1 MVILL
6 VDDKEGLFSVMK
18 ENFAFMG
25 HNLVYSES
33 RKRCL
38 ETLRSSE
45 IDVVL
50 LDIMLGKDNGI
61 ETLKDIRN
69 EFSEI
74 PVIMITGYATVETAV
89 AAMKIGAY
97 DYLKKPLN
105 FDYLSQLV
113 EKAFES
119 SRMKKENISLKERL
133 KEELPPISS
142 LNPAFSE
149 TLIRAK
155 KLASTDFPILIQ
167 GENGTGKELL
177 VDFIYRH
184 SNRIAEKLNKINCA
198 AFTESLLDNELFGH
212 EKGAYTGAASCFK
225 GIFEQTD
232 KGTLFL
238 DELGD
243 MPETIQVKILRV
255 LQNQEVRRIGGD
267 KTYKIDVRFIGA
279 TNKDLKEL
287 IMKGRFRQDLYYR
300 LNTAVLRIPPLRERL
315 MDLPALV
322 DYFLTDCSQK
332 NNQKKKTISPE
343 VNTLFRQY
351 SWPGNIRELK
361 NVINYGA
368 TISTSDAITMI
379 DLPPSLRFY
388 ESNGFGDYNYS
399 LVEQQEVE
407 LIKKTLTITGQ
418 NKSESARILNMSRN
432 TLYLKIK
439 KYGISI

>member
-1 MVILL
+1 MEILL
-6 VDDKEGLFSVMK
+6 VDDKEGIFSVMQ

-25 HNLVYSES
+25 HNLTYSGS
-33 RKRCL
+33 RQNCL
-38 ETLRSSE
+38 QTLRTSKV
-45 IDVVL
+45 DVVL

-61 ETLKDIRN
+61 ETLKDIRK

-119 SRMKKENISLKERL
+119 SQMKKENLSLKERL
-133 KEELPPISS
+133 KEELPPIYS
-142 LNPAFSE
+142 LNPVFSE

-212 EKGAYTGAASCFK
+212 EKGAYTGASSCFK

-255 LQNQEVRRIGGD
+255 LQNQEVRRIGGN
-267 KTYKIDVRFIGA
+267 TTFKIDVRFIGA
-279 TNKDLKEL
+279 TNKNLKEL
-287 IMKGRFRQDLYYR
+287 IKQGCFRQDLYYR
-300 LNTAVLRIPPLRERL
+300 LNTAILRIPPLRERL
-315 MDLPALV
+315 MDLPALT
-322 DYFLTDCSQK
+322 DYFLTDCSKK
-332 NNQKKKTISPE
+332 NNQQKKTISAE
-343 VNTLFRQY
+343 VNALFHMHD
-351 SWPGNIRELK
+351 WPGNIRELK
-361 NVINYGA
+361 NVLNYAA
-368 TISTSDAITMI
+368 TISTSDTITLI

-388 ESNGFGDYNYS
+388 DSNSMGDHNYS
-399 LVEQQEVE
+399 IVEQQEVE
-407 LIKKTLTITGQ
+407 LIKKTLTITGH

-439 KYGISI
+439 KYGIPV